1 MADQIFI
8 TGGTG
13 FLGSYII
20 RELVTRG
27 YSVKALRRSS
37 ALPFY
42 IDPSVWDKVQ
52 WIEGDV
58 LDVVALDEAMK
69 NTDIVIH
76 SAAKVSFHKA
86 DRGLMYKTNVEG
98 TANVVNAALENN
110 IRRLVHISS
119 VAAIGRSSTGEE
131 VSESSEWKRTKTTTH
146 YAVTKY
152 LSEMEAWRGFGE
164 GLDTVIAN
172 PSTIIGYGDWNTT
185 SCAIFKNVYNEF
197 PWYTEGLNGFVEVQD
212 VARAVADLME
222 SGISGER
229 FIING
234 DNWSFRNLFTAIA
247 QGLGKK
253 PPYKKATPF
262 LGEIA
267 WRIEKIKSLFTGK
280 RPLLTR
286 ESARVAHSKTNFSNR
301 KLREALPDFSFTPL
315 EQSIE
320 NACKKY
326 LNPVQPL

>member
-1 MADQIFI
+1 LASQIFI

-20 RELVTRG
+20 QELVTRG
-27 YSVKALRRSS
+27 YQVKALRRSS
-37 ALPFY
+37 KLPFY
-42 IDPSVWDKVQ
+42 IDKSIWDKVQ
-52 WIEGDV
+52 WVQGDV
-58 LDVVALDEAMK
+58 LDVVALNEAMK
-69 NTDIVIH
+69 DSDIVIH
-76 SAAKVSFHKA
+76 SAALVSFHKK
-86 DRGLMYKTNVEG
+86 DRSLMYKTNVEG
-98 TANVVNAALENN
+98 TANVVNAAIENN
-110 IRRLVHISS
+110 IGRFVHISS
-119 VAAIGRSSTGEE
+119 VAAIGRSSTGDE
-131 VSESSEWKRTKTTTH
+131 VSESSEWKRSRTTTH
-146 YAVTKY
+146 YAITKY

-164 GLDTVIAN
+164 GMDTVIAN

-185 SCAIFKNVYNEF
+185 SCALFKNVYNEF
-197 PWYTEGLNGFVEVQD
+197 PWYSEGVNGFVEVQD
-212 VARAVADLME
+212 VARAVVLLME
-222 SGISGER
+222 SGISGDR

-234 DNWSFRNLFTAIA
+234 ENWSFRNLFTSIA
-247 QGLGKK
+247 AALGKK
-253 PPYKKATPF
+253 APHKKATRF

-267 WRIEKIKSLFTGK
+267 WRLEKIKSLFTGK

-326 LNPVQPL
+326 LKPVQPL

>member
-1 MADQIFI
+1 MASQIFI

-20 RELVTRG
+20 QELVTRG
-27 YSVKALRRSS
+27 FSVKALRRSS
-37 ALPFY
+37 NLPFY
-42 IDPSVWDKVQ
+42 IDNTIWEQVQ

-58 LDVVALDEAMK
+58 LDVVALNEAMRES
-69 NTDIVIH
+69 DIVIH
-76 SAAKVSFHKA
+76 SAALVSFHKH
-86 DRGLMYKTNVEG
+86 DRSLMYKTNVEG
-98 TANVVNAALENN
+98 TANVVNAAIENN
-110 IRRLVHISS
+110 ISRFVHISS
-119 VAAIGRSSTGEE
+119 VAAIGRSHTGEE
-131 VSESSEWKRTKTTTH
+131 VTESSEWKRSSTTTH

-152 LSEMEAWRGFGE
+152 LSEMEVWRGFGE

-185 SCAIFKNVYNEF
+185 SCALFKNVYKEF
-197 PWYTEGLNGFVEVQD
+197 PWYSEGLNGFVEVQD
-212 VARAVADLME
+212 VARAVVALME
-222 SGISGER
+222 SEISGER

-234 DNWSFRNLFTAIA
+234 DNWAFRKLFNTIAASF
-247 QGLGKK
+247 GKK
-253 PPYKKATPF
+253 PPHKKATRF

-267 WRIEKIKSLFTGK
+267 WRLEKLKSLFNGK

-301 KLREALPDFSFTPL
+301 KLREAFPDFSFTPL